1 MTTRISGINIY
12 TFLPT
17 DPCLAASC
25 LRALEM
31 ESEFLQAAHLA
42 DVSWSSYCFFHGV
55 NVFFVRS
62 LLTQQLF
69 AERCWRHPLP
79 PFPTNYHPPPP
90 HKLSSLSSA
99 LLFIPQVFSVIIIVK
114 LFTQLNHLLLILLAF
129 PVSCFISPVHFSP

>member
-79 PFPTNYHPPPP
+79 PFPTNYHPPP

>member
-79 PFPTNYHPPPP
+79 PFPTNYHPPPAQTFLTVFCP
-90 HKLSSLSSA
+90 PLHPTSLFCHYYCKAFHSAKPSSVDSA
-99 LLFIPQVFSVIIIVK
+99 SFPGQLF
-114 LFTQLNHLLLILLAF
+114 
-129 PVSCFISPVHFSP
+129 HFSCPF